1 MVVSLIAV
9 GIVLC
14 IGIISKVKK
23 HFHKNVISRCDH
35 QRYCIGI
42 LLVELTLTFIRI
54 KTQSFSIDN
63 FHLSNELI
71 EINCR
76 FKMTNNWKKFN
87 RIIFVHRPDETNWN
101 KRIELWTRTR

>member
-9 GIVLC
+9 GIDLC

-23 HFHKNVISRCDH
+23 HFRKNVISKCDY
-35 QRYCIGI
+35 QRYCIEI

-54 KTQSFSIDN
+54 KTQSYFPTY

-71 EINCR
+71 EINL
-76 FKMTNNWKKFN
+76 K
-87 RIIFVHRPDETNWN
+87 
-101 KRIELWTRTR
+101 

>member
-9 GIVLC
+9 GIDLC

-23 HFHKNVISRCDH
+23 HFHKNVISRCDY
-35 QRYCIGI
+35 QRYCIEI
-42 LLVELTLTFIRI
+42 LSVESTLTFIRI
-54 KTQSFSIDN
+54 KIRSYFPTY

-76 FKMTNNWKKFN
+76 FKMTNNWKKFS
-87 RIIFVHRPDETNWN
+87 RVIFVHRPDETN
-101 KRIELWTRTR
+101 